1 MMPNPNIVFYAD
13 PRHGLVA
20 RSGWEQE
27 EARAVLREL
36 GWEWQEEL
44 HALVPPADTPDADAG
59 VQAVEQLHLH
69 GHLAGYAV
77 GRFGAMRLTL
87 DRAEQVLT
95 RAVAQQGS
103 GPQQDVTPCAGS
115 RGAEKSRSTAYRG
128 ATDPVYTASPETP
141 DPPPL

>member
-1 MMPNPNIVFYAD
+1 MIMPYPHIVFGAD

-27 EARAVLREL
+27 EARTVLRDL

-69 GHLAGYAV
+69 GYLAGYAA
-77 GRFGAMRLTL
+77 GPYGIMRLTL

-95 RAVAQQGS
+95 RAVAPDTS
-103 GPQQDVTPCAGS
+103 GPRPDARTQ
-115 RGAEKSRSTAYRG
+115 TAPTETARRRYAADSHA
-128 ATDPVYTASPETP
+128 ATADSPAMP
-141 DPPPL
+141 SAPPI